1 MARSRRYRRSTR
13 RPGKWSSNIVSL
25 ESAIQFTAGD
35 FYTSTDL
42 ATNPAQTSSSVSQ
55 QYTVK
60 NVEFTYRIELNNI
73 DENRDLEMLQMYV
86 VYIPQGFS
94 ITLNTIEQHPE
105 WVMAYQF
112 IGNPDSDAVQRYQPR
127 KIKTRLARRLQTGDS
142 IKLLIYG
149 SNKSTSSLGGTVS
162 GIVRWWTKAN

>member
-1 MARSRRYRRSTR
+1 MARSRRYRRYR
-13 RPGKWSSNIVSL
+13 RRTGKWSSNILPIDSSL
-25 ESAIQFTAGD
+25 MFQAGD

-42 ATNPAQTSSSVSQ
+42 ATNPSQTSSSVSQ

-60 NVEFTYRIELNNI
+60 NVEFSYKIELNNI

-86 VYIPQGFS
+86 VYIPQGFT
-94 ITLNTIEQHPE
+94 ITINTIDQHPE

-112 IGNPDSDAVQRYQPR
+112 IGNPDSDAIQRYQPR
-127 KIKTRLARRLQTGDS
+127 KIKTRLARRLNTGDS

-149 SNKSTSSLGGTVS
+149 KNTSSSSLGGTVS